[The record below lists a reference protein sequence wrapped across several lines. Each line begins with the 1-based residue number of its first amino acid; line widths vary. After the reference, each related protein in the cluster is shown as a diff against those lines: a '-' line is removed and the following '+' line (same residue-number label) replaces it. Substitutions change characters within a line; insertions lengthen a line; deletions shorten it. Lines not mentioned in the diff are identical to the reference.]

1 MWETTAWAAIEES
14 NTRRPNIVI
23 IIADDLGYG
32 DLGCYGASAIPT
44 PNIDQL
50 CRSGLKLNRCYATA
64 STCTPTRYSML
75 TGEYAFRERVR
86 KTSILDGDSPLAIDP
101 ARPTLPSILREA
113 GYHTALVGK
122 WHLGIGDGVKRVDL
136 NQFVGPGPLE
146 IGFDEAFYIPATVD
160 RVPCVFIENHAVAKL
175 DPQDPISISY
185 TKPVGTEPT
194 GRDHPELLKYRG
206 DKQHSDTIINGISR
220 IGYMTGGQAA
230 RWTDEDISDVL
241 ANRAKQVIAAPR
253 EKPFFLLLGAHDP
266 HVPRLP
272 HPRYVGKS
280 GCGRRGDCIVQFDA
294 LVGEVV
300 AALKAANILDETLI
314 FITSDNGPVLHD
326 GYDDGALET
335 VGEHRPAGPLRGGK
349 YHVYEGG
356 CRVPGIVHWPGKVAL
371 GESEELFALVDLPA
385 TLPRLAGVKN
395 LPANLGADALDLS
408 PVLLGEKATAPR
420 QHVILQGVGP
430 GRAIVGPRWKFL
442 PATHQDRRSAAQ
454 RNADRQDRRHVDVP
468 VYADALYDLT
478 VDASETNNLA
488 AKNPEVVSSLRQ
500 ELARGLGE
508 EWAEMSTGGA
518 D

>member
-1 MWETTAWAAIEES
+1 M
-14 NTRRPNIVI
+14 V

-44 PNIDQL
+44 PHIDQL
-50 CRSGLKLNRCYATA
+50 CRAGLKLTRCYATA

-86 KTSILDGDSPLAIDP
+86 KTSILNGDAPLAIDP
-101 ARPTLPSILREA
+101 AHPTLPSILREA

-122 WHLGIGDGVKRVDL
+122 WHLGIGDGVKRVDF
-136 NQFVGPGPLE
+136 NRYVGPGPLE

-175 DPQDPISISY
+175 DPNDPIAISY
-185 TKPVGTEPT
+185 TKPLGAEPT

-206 DKQHSDTIINGISR
+206 DEQHSDTIINGISR
-220 IGYMTGGQAA
+220 IGYMTGGRAA

-241 ANRAKQVIAAPR
+241 TQRAKQVIKSVG
-253 EKPFFLLLGAHDP
+253 EKPLFMLLGAHDP
-266 HVPRLP
+266 HKPHLP
-272 HPRYVGKS
+272 HSRYVGNS
-280 GCGRRGDCIVQFDA
+280 SCGRRGDCIVQFDA

-300 AALKAANILDETLI
+300 AALKAQNMLDETLI

-335 VGEHRPAGPLRGGK
+335 VDEHRPAGPLRGGK

-356 CRVPGIVHWPGKVAL
+356 CRVPGIVHWPAEVSP

-395 LPANLGADALDLS
+395 LPNNLGVDALDLS
-408 PVLLGEKATAPR
+408 SVLRGKQPSTTR

-442 PATHQDRRSAAQ
+442 PATHKDRRSVAKRA
-454 RNADRQDRRHVDVP
+454 ADRQDRRFGDVP
-468 VYADALYDLT
+468 VYTDSLFDLT
-478 VDASETNNLA
+478 NDGGESTNLA
-488 AKNPEVVSSLRQ
+488 DQQPAVVRSLKQ
-500 ELARGLGE
+500 ELQAALGE
-508 EWAEMSTGGA
+508 AWAEMSTGGA
-518 D
+518 AE